1 MARNPSHQIYQ
12 KLFLY
17 SGYGNHCDIGM
28 NKTVEKNV
36 RIGKND
42 DDCRVLGSEEKGFVR
57 TERSD
62 TRNIIANKKPELL
75 IRLKSLAA
83 GAA

>member
-1 MARNPSHQIYQ
+1 MTKLPARLVS
-12 KLFLY
+12 
-17 SGYGNHCDIGM
+17 
-28 NKTVEKNV
+28 VEKSV

-42 DDCRVLGSEEKGFVR
+42 DKCRALGSDEKGFVR
-57 TERSD
+57 TQRSD
-62 TRNIIANKKPELL
+62 TRNIIANKKPGLL